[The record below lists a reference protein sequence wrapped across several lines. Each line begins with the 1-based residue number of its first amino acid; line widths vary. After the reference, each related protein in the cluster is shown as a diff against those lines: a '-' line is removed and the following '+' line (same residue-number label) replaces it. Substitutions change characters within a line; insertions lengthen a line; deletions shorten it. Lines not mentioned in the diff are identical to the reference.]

1 MKTELVNQMAMLGS
15 LQSMSSKSGLDLN
28 IGQIFA
34 AILEQ
39 HLDGDSE
46 STEQITQ
53 ALTGGQ
59 TLQSTPLQAPLMN
72 PLTTINTISN
82 QPISKV
88 TKGLTPEI
96 QSYINEASQKYDVEP
111 ALITAIIKQESG
123 FNSAAKSPAGAMG
136 LMQLMPGTARGLGV
150 TNPYDAKQNI
160 MGGTKYIS
168 QMLKRHNGN
177 VTLALASYN
186 AGPGNVQ
193 KYGNT
198 VPPFKETQN
207 YVVKVGN
214 YYNQFKGLA

>member
-1 MKTELVNQMAMLGS
+1 MLGS
-15 LQSMSSKSGLDLN
+15 LQSMSNKSGLDLN
-28 IGQIFA
+28 IGQLFA

-46 STEQITQ
+46 SAEQITE

-59 TLQSTPLQAPLMN
+59 TLPSTPLQAPLTN
-72 PLTTINTISN
+72 PLTINTISN

-88 TKGLTPEI
+88 TKGLTPEV
-96 QSYINEASQKYDVEP
+96 QSYINEAAQKYDVDP

-136 LMQLMPGTARGLGV
+136 MMQLMPGTARGLGV
-150 TNPYDAKQNI
+150 TNPYDARQNI

-193 KYGNT
+193 KFNG

-214 YYNQFKGLA
+214 YYNQFRGLA

>member
-1 MKTELVNQMAMLGS
+1 MLGS

>member
-1 MKTELVNQMAMLGS
+1 MAMLGS